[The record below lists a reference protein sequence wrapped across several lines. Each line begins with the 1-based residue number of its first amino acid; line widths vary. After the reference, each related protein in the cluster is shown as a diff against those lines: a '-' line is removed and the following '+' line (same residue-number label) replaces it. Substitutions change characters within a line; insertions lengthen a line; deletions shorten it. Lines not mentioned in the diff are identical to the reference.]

1 MYICRISSDPSS
13 LITSITCR
21 SPGADLCEI
30 ALRLAW
36 NMAAVRRHAAVT
48 MREKGQSKPQPEC
61 GRADSNPAGAA
72 CDAVSAADD
81 FPNVAALPAGL
92 LPAVVAGAAQYH
104 VTLPPHGPLPS
115 NAKGHGISA
124 AKASA
129 QHTSAPRLQPSTCTG
144 ACSSQHSGHATAASQ
159 CLPGGRKRLRPPS
172 SGSSARTNTKYEARY
187 EGHCTSRLR
196 GVRSPSVVSQVA
208 ATSR

>member
-1 MYICRISSDPSS
+1 MYICRISSESSS
-13 LITSITCR
+13 LITLSR
-21 SPGADLCEI
+21 AGRRLKMCEI

-48 MREKGQSKPQPEC
+48 MREKGRSKPQPAG
-61 GRADSNPAGAA
+61 GRASSNPAGAA
-72 CDAVSAADD
+72 CDALPVVHG

-92 LPAVVAGAAQYH
+92 VPAVVAGAAQYH